1 MHNAPIYSQN
11 VMCLVIIKISFNI
24 SFLTSKVYNNS
35 AWAFQETHIV
45 V

>member
-1 MHNAPIYSQN
+1 MHNAPINSQN
-11 VMCLVIIKISFNI
+11 VASLVIIKISFNI

-35 AWAFQETHIV
+35 AWAFQKTHIV